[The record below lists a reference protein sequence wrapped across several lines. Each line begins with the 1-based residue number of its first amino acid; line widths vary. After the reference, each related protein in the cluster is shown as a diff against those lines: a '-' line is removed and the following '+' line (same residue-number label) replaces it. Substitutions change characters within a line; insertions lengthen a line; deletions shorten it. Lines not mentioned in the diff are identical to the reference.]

1 MITPEIAS
9 AVSRV
14 ALTHGMEP
22 ASLKAFVEVESG
34 GLAYA
39 VVDGRKEP
47 LIRWEGHYFY
57 RLCNDLVRDSAVA
70 AGLANP
76 KAGGVKNPASQ
87 QDRWDRLL
95 KPAMAIDKQAA
106 LESCSWGLGQVMGA
120 HWKMLGFV
128 SVLDMVDTA
137 RRDIEGQIELIAR
150 FIEKT
155 GLKGAL
161 AAHDWKTVARGY
173 NGSGYA
179 KNAYDV
185 KMAAAYKNYAVTG
198 TPVVGPDGAVLAI
211 QKRLVVHGFAITVD
225 GLRGPKT
232 QAAIIAFQKAKGLKP
247 DGIVGRF
254 TMAALNEDPAG

>member
-14 ALTHGMEP
+14 ALAHGME
-22 ASLKAFVEVESG
+22 AAGLKAFVDVESG

-57 RLCNDLVRDSAVA
+57 RLCADLVRDRAVA
-70 AGLANP
+70 AGLASP

-95 KPAMAIDKQAA
+95 KPAMALDKQAA
-106 LESCSWGLGQVMGA
+106 WESCSIGLGQVMIA
-120 HWKMLGFV
+120 HWKMLGFA
-128 SVLDMVDTA
+128 SVLEMVDTA

-150 FIEKT
+150 FIEKS

-161 AAHDWKTVARGY
+161 AAHQWATVARGY
-173 NGSGYA
+173 NG
-179 KNAYDV
+179 KNYRVNKYDE
-185 KMAAAYKNYAVTG
+185 KMAAAYQRYAG
-198 TPVVGPDGAVLAI
+198 AAKPIVGPDGAVLAI
-211 QKRLVVHGFAITVD
+211 QKRLVAHGFAVTID
-225 GLRGPKT
+225 GIRGPKT
-232 QAAIIAFQKAKGLKP
+232 TASIIEFQKTKGLKP

-254 TMAALNEDPAG
+254 TMAALNADPI